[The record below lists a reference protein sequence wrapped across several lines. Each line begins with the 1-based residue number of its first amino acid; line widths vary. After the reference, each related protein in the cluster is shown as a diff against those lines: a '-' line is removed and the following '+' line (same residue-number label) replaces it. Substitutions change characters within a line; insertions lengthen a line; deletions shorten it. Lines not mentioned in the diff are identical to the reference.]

1 MSRHQSCSTLRYAA
15 RPTDHSVRRPKLSVW
30 LLLVTLLSIAG
41 STGRTSAQAGDF
53 DLATALAAAAPGAT
67 IQVPPGIYAGPL
79 EINAPVTLIG
89 DGEAIIQGT
98 GKGDVITVNA
108 ADVTLRGLI
117 IRNSGDLLDQEN
129 AGITGLAP
137 RLTVEENR
145 LEDTLFGIY
154 LKEAPDSII
163 RNNVVYGKQL
173 AVARRGD
180 GIRVWYSD
188 NTLIEKNHVIDS
200 RDVVIWFS
208 PHSVIRGNTVEGGRY
223 GLHFMFSDDQ
233 LVEENILRHNSVG
246 AYLMYGRN
254 LVMRNNLFYANHGPS
269 GYGVGLKDV
278 DDVVAT
284 GNRSVANRIGV
295 YIDNSPREPD
305 ATVDFSHNVMAYN
318 EIGLEVLPLVKRNTY
333 SQNLF
338 VENGE
343 QVSISGG
350 GVLSDNNWSAGGLGN
365 YWSDYRGFDADGD
378 GVGDIA
384 YAPSSL
390 YESLLANHPA
400 LRLFQ
405 MSPASE
411 ALDLAARAFPLFEP
425 RQKIRDEQ
433 PLVTAPAAPVVRGL
447 PAAPRRENLLVATL
461 LLAIAGLIL
470 SNVAMARRRRTQ
482 RLRGLIAGG

>member
-1 MSRHQSCSTLRYAA
+1 MSRHPSCSTLRYAA
-15 RPTDHSVRRPKLSVW
+15 RPADRNA
-30 LLLVTLLSIAG
+30 AG
-41 STGRTSAQAGDF
+41 QSWASGCCSSRFYRLT
-53 DLATALAAAAPGAT
+53 AAPGEPRRKRV
-67 IQVPPGIYAGPL
+67 ISILPPRCSRRARRNHPGAAGIYAGPL

-108 ADVTLRGLI
+108 ADVTLRGLV

-137 RLTVEENR
+137 RLTVEENL

-173 AVARRGD
+173 PVARRGD

-188 NTLIEKNHVIDS
+188 NTLIEKNLVIDS

-208 PHSVIRGNTVEGGRY
+208 PHGVIRGNTVEGGRY

-305 ATVDFSHNVMAYN
+305 ATVDFSDNVIAYN

-390 YESLLANHPA
+390 YDSRWPMI
-400 LRLFQ
+400 LRCV
-405 MSPASE
+405 SS
-411 ALDLAARAFPLFEP
+411 
-425 RQKIRDEQ
+425 K
-433 PLVTAPAAPVVRGL
+433 
-447 PAAPRRENLLVATL
+447 
-461 LLAIAGLIL
+461 
-470 SNVAMARRRRTQ
+470 
-482 RLRGLIAGG
+482 